1 MVQENC
7 INNIAQALII
17 CGPTASGKTEL
28 AVECAKLLNSEVISA
43 DSMNIY
49 KYLDIG
55 TAKPTAEEKQGV
67 IHHMIDVVEPKEN
80 FSVGDYKELAKPI
93 LERLIL
99 SGKIPVI
106 CGGTGFYIN
115 SLIYDFSYGNGACI
129 PEIREKYKSLAQKY
143 GNEYVYNLLKEKD
156 PESASAIHC
165 NDLKRVIRALE
176 IYENGVKKSEI
187 RDEKIP
193 VYRYKAYS
201 YDVERE
207 VLYDNID
214 KRVDKMIEKGLVDE
228 VKRLTVLGITDKNQ
242 CMQGIGYKEIYEY
255 LSGKTTLA
263 QAIEKIKLN
272 TRHYAKR
279 QITFFKKL
287 NGLINIKKT
296 DVKKTAEKI
305 IDEL

>member
-1 MVQENC
+1 MNGKARV
-7 INNIAQALII
+7 LII

-28 AVECAKLLNSEVISA
+28 AVECAKLLKTEVISA

-55 TAKPTAEEKQGV
+55 TAKPTLSEMQGV
-67 IHHMIDVVEPKEN
+67 IHNMIDVVDPRES

-93 LERLIL
+93 LERLI
-99 SGKIPVI
+99 SDGKIPVI

-115 SLIYDFSYGNGACI
+115 SLIYDFSYGNGACR
-129 PEIREKYKSLAQKY
+129 PEIREKYKKLAEIK
-143 GNEYVYNLLKEKD
+143 GNDYIYNLLKEKD

-176 IYENGVKKSEI
+176 ICENGVKKSEI

-193 VYRYKAYS
+193 VYPYKAYS
-201 YDVERE
+201 YDVERDI
-207 VLYDNID
+207 LYDSID
-214 KRVDKMIEKGLVDE
+214 KRVDKMIEKGLVNE
-228 VKRLTVLGITDKNQ
+228 VKRLTTLGINDKNQ

-263 QAIEKIKLN
+263 EAIKKIKLN

-287 NGLINIKKT
+287 NGLVYIKKT
-296 DVKKTAEKI
+296 DVKETAEKI